1 MPRLFPLACVLI
13 VGLSGT
19 SSAAP
24 IAPTPF
30 SGFGYDVNYCDQNGL
45 WNEYAD
51 NTLPGAGLDW
61 YSTPIS
67 APGNPWQQVSIA
79 ASLGNW
85 ARNGNECALGYTSAT
100 AYDAL
105 TLDTYGPITPITY
118 SPQGGFVGEDGSST
132 LWRAGD
138 LRIYKHEYW
147 GAADRGDYRDGITLS
162 SSSQALI
169 IDITITNMGCEDQK
183 VYFMHGVD
191 PDQDVSTAGEY
202 RTCNDTV
209 PSGNFV
215 FSEGLK
221 TGIVTAYGRC
231 DEANERVG
239 HTVWDPDATGAAFN
253 DEGYTYNDYT
263 QHINHYALVPAL
275 DSVTFTFI
283 FVTADTKEDALKR
296 YYVTR
301 DEVCCDPDYDDYEH
315 DRAYL
320 AGLGTCGTFTD
331 TKGASASKA
340 AASWISPNESLDVE
354 R

>member
-1 MPRLFPLACVLI
+1 MPRLLSLTCALI
-13 VGLSGT
+13 LSL
-19 SSAAP
+19 SSGAQAAP

-30 SGFGYDVNYCDQNGL
+30 SGFGYDVNYCDLNGL

-51 NTLPGAGLDW
+51 NTFPGAGLDW

-79 ASLGNW
+79 ASSGNW
-85 ARNGNECALGYTSAT
+85 ERNGNECSFGWTT
-100 AYDAL
+100 FPWDAL

-118 SPQGGFVGEDGSST
+118 TPQGGFVGEDGSST

-138 LRIYKHEYW
+138 LRVYKHEYW
-147 GAADRGDYRDGITLS
+147 GAADRGDYSDGLALS
-162 SSSQALI
+162 SDSQSLI

-202 RTCNDTV
+202 RTCNDTT

-215 FSEGLK
+215 FSEGLR

-231 DEANERVG
+231 DEANDRLG
-239 HTVWDPDATGAAFN
+239 HTVWSTDATGAFFN

-263 QHINHYALVPAL
+263 QHINHFAVVPAL

-283 FVTADTKEDALKR
+283 FVTAVTKEDALKR
-296 YYVTR
+296 YYATR
-301 DEVCCDPDYDDYEH
+301 EEVCCDPDWDDYER
-315 DRAYL
+315 DRKYL
-320 AGLGTCGTFTD
+320 AGLGECRSATD
-331 TKGASASKA
+331 TGATASKA
-340 AASWISPNESLDVE
+340 AAGWFSPNEESDST